1 MIKNVF
7 IIICFLIFFHGVA
20 EARGKIVAIQSIRVA
35 PYEKVIQGVK
45 SVCNSKINRLVVS
58 ELEGADVVEKITKI
72 KPDMILAIGMN
83 ALSMVKEINNIPIIY
98 LMILNPQS
106 ILSGEKNITGVSLNV
121 PQDKQL
127 DILSNILPDFKNI
140 GLLYDPERT
149 GNLVKR
155 AQIAAQKT
163 DINLIA
169 EEVHSSKDVP
179 VLLKTIKGK
188 CDILWMLP
196 DITVITPETIESLLL
211 FSIENKIP
219 ILTFSEKY
227 VEVGATMSIG
237 VDAYDMGCQAGEM
250 AKKILAGTDVTRV
263 QQEDA
268 RKTIVSINLKIA
280 KKLGIHIDKKNIGD
294 AVIVN

>member
-7 IIICFLIFFHGVA
+7 IIVCFLICFHGVA

-83 ALSMVKEINNIPIIY
+83 ALSMVKEIKNIPIIY

-179 VLLKTIKGK
+179 VLLKNIKGK
-188 CDILWMLP
+188 CDIFWMLP

-250 AKKILAGTDVTRV
+250 AKKILAGTDVTRI

-268 RKTIVSINLKIA
+268 RKTVVSINIKIA